1 MTEIWKDI
9 EGLEGL
15 YQVSTKG
22 RVRRISAGQRTY
34 KFRLCKT
41 NKNNAGYLYVV
52 LRKKLYLVHRLVAKA
67 FIDNPN
73 NLSDVD
79 HIDGNKENNDVLNL
93 QWLSHR
99 DNIIK
104 YYESTR
110 LDDYTPIEERTY
122 NNYYNKYYKHVE
134 RYYYYDN
141 KRFKTYY
148 ELADYLNINANQA
161 KYFCKKHN
169 IKKRA

>member
-22 RVRRISAGQRTY
+22 RVRSLRG
-34 KFRLCKT
+34 
-41 NKNNAGYLYVV
+41 KNIKILKQSSTTSGYLFIRLFY
-52 LRKKLYLVHRLVAKA
+52 KTYYVHRLVANA
-67 FIDNPN
+67 FIPNPN

-79 HIDGNKENNDVLNL
+79 HIDNNKKNNNISNL

-104 YYESTR
+104 YHESIR
-110 LDDYTPIEERTY
+110 PDDYIPIEERTY
-122 NNYYNKYYKHVE
+122 KNYYNKYYK
-134 RYYYYDN
+134 RKYYYYNDI
-141 KRFKTYY
+141 RFKTYS
-148 ELADYLNINANQA
+148 ELASYLNLTVGQIRL
-161 KYFCKKHN
+161 FCKKHN
-169 IKKRA
+169 IKRRA